1 MYKAGLVI
9 FAQIMYKTVIL
20 MLPPVQRNIVPL
32 KKYINIY
39 NYIYI
44 YFLLYYKQ
52 TKTIVA
58 TEVEVCL

>member
-32 KKYINIY
+32 KNKIYIL
-39 NYIYI
+39 YIYI
-44 YFLLYYKQ
+44 YIPALL
-52 TKTIVA
+52 
-58 TEVEVCL
+58 